1 MEVSVAAVKDA
12 DQAATAAQI
21 ASGAASGC
29 VLDAAAYHREP
40 TPTVALL
47 AQHTRAGCQVE
58 NAARR
63 TIVNNDVNNDVNN
76 ELLCVNRRYART
88 ASSSSVSAVVQL
100 IGSI

>member
-29 VLDAAAYHREP
+29 VLDATVYHREP

-63 TIVNNDVNNDVNN
+63 TIVNNDVNN